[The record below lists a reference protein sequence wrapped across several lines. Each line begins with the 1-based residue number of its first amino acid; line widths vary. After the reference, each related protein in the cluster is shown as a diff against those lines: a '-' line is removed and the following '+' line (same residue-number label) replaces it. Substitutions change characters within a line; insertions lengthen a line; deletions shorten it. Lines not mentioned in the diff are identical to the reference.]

1 MISGGKSTT
10 IWVGKI
16 ASTVEPDTMKAIL
29 ETCGNLRDWKPVI
42 DPTKGFCFAT
52 FHEPQGV
59 VLAQKLVNGLEIDG
73 QALIVKCNS
82 VSQRFVLLMHEVNLF
97 VADSV

>member
-1 MISGGKSTT
+1 
-10 IWVGKI
+10 
-16 ASTVEPDTMKAIL
+16 MKAIL

-59 VLAQKLVNGLEIDG
+59 VLGQKLINGLEVDG
-73 QALIVKCNS
+73 QALVVKCNS
-82 VSQRFVLLMHEVNLF
+82 VRFVVF
-97 VADSV
+97 VLVFDAISVQSI